1 MKISQN
7 SLLRNAWNF
16 EELWSWHWRK
26 MWLAFD
32 RVLLS
37 QSHHHFWL
45 SFLFSSIFIFISNW
59 HDSQDLWS
67 EMRPRRPN
75 LKRACLSPTILSQV
89 RVEMKYDICIIFV
102 LSGLCYKLILS
113 FGICL
118 EFSKCTAASKS
129 IDAACICIEA
139 INGTAVEEMLV
150 GLFSF

>member
-1 MKISQN
+1 MQMKISQN

-59 HDSQDLWS
+59 HDSQELWS

-89 RVEMKYDICIIFV
+89 GVQMKYDLYNICFEWFMI
-102 LSGLCYKLILS
+102 
-113 FGICL
+113 
-118 EFSKCTAASKS
+118 S
-129 IDAACICIEA
+129 IDIKLWYLFRVLQVHCCKQ
-139 INGTAVEEMLV
+139 INKSYKFKYL
-150 GLFSF
+150 LI